1 MTIQIFYLDLI
12 DDSLKHWMIHIA
24 IMTPQYFDVLPLAIP
39 PVISLMTQP
48 CFSDI
53 YSKDF
58 VEQSSG
64 WRRMDSHNLKLWEYN
79 FLFNFRRKG
88 LGLHISKLERCHGT
102 ERVFNPL
109 VDRERQNQFF
119 HLIISKIKDETSF
132 QLRRIFFWWINNMIF
147 CFFTYNENSKDTFF
161 KKKSTHRNKYSG
173 NILQLFGGE
182 GVQVCAI
189 GIERYI

>member
-119 HLIISKIKDETSF
+119 HLIISKIKDETSS
-132 QLRRIFFWWINNMIF
+132 QLRGIFLWRINNMIF
-147 CFFTYNENSKDTFF
+147 LFLLTMKIRRTHFSKRKVPTETSIRATYFSC
-161 KKKSTHRNKYSG
+161 SGGRAYKY
-173 NILQLFGGE
+173 
-182 GVQVCAI
+182 VP
-189 GIERYI
+189 

>member
-1 MTIQIFYLDLI
+1 MKNSGLLGSVYNINWKRPMTMQIFYLDLI

-24 IMTPQYFDVLPLAIP
+24 IMTPKYLDTLPLAIP

-79 FLFNFRRKG
+79 FLFNFRRK
-88 LGLHISKLERCHGT
+88 R
-102 ERVFNPL
+102 P
-109 VDRERQNQFF
+109 
-119 HLIISKIKDETSF
+119 
-132 QLRRIFFWWINNMIF
+132 W
-147 CFFTYNENSKDTFF
+147 FTYFKIETMSRYWTHVQSSCWSWTTKPIFSFDHIQNKRWNKFSTKGNFF
-161 KKKSTHRNKYSG
+161 MMN
-173 NILQLFGGE
+173 
-182 GVQVCAI
+182 
-189 GIERYI
+189 